1 MRILS
6 DLADVKELK
15 KAFNNNED
23 IHSLTAS
30 QIFNVEINKV
40 TKDMRRKA
48 KAINFGIIYGI
59 CLLYTSDAA
68 DEL

>member
-6 DLADVKELK
+6 DLADVKELR

-30 QIFNVEINKV
+30 QVFNVDLKKINS
-40 TKDMRRKA
+40 DMREKQ
-48 KAINFGIIYGI
+48 KQKFWYYLWNFTIWFG
-59 CLLYTSDAA
+59 
-68 DEL
+68 